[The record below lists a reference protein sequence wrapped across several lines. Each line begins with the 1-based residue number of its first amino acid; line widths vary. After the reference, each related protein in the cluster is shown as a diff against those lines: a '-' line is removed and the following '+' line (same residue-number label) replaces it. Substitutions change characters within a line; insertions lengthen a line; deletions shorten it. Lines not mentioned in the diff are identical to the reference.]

1 MKRIKL
7 TPELLKYSERIN
19 AIESLV
25 MALAEQRQ
33 SITQGFW
40 SVLKKLYPNYDFTG
54 SYWDSETKELVLTG
68 ELKNE
73 KKKIL

>member
-7 TPELLKYSERIN
+7 TPELLKYAERIN

-25 MALAEQRQ
+25 
-33 SITQGFW
+33 
-40 SVLKKLYPNYDFTG
+40 
-54 SYWDSETKELVLTG
+54 KELVLTG

>member
-1 MKRIKL
+1 
-7 TPELLKYSERIN
+7 
-19 AIESLV
+19 
-25 MALAEQRQ
+25 
-33 SITQGFW
+33 
-40 SVLKKLYPNYDFTG
+40 VLKKLYPNYDFTG